1 MSDNVTHLP
10 GMEPE
15 PADAYEATVTACRA
29 EMKAARLSNA
39 RAAHEMGRGVSSATL
54 SKWLRGVYEG
64 DVPAVTERV
73 ALWLR
78 TRAEAAERDMAA
90 AGIDRHV
97 DLGVTEEIEATL
109 AHAQATGDVV
119 LIHGRS
125 GAGKSWAL
133 ARYCAGHTAAY
144 RATMTDAVVTL
155 AGLLGRVAETV
166 GAGVGHPSALAAERA
181 VIDRLAGRRALLCVD
196 EAHHLRPRLLD
207 ELRCIRDLAGC
218 GLAFVGQ
225 DEIWNTLAKSS
236 RCDQIVGRIGV
247 RLPLRMAA
255 EADVLELA
263 RNVLG
268 RAPTKAERDCLLAAA
283 REAGG
288 LHALRR
294 LFERAWR
301 LSRGGGERAI
311 TAEHIAAATERAA

>member
-1 MSDNVTHLP
+1 MTDNVTHLP
-10 GMEPE
+10 GLAAAPGEVC
-15 PADAYEATVTACRA
+15 EATVADCRA
-29 EMKAARLSNA
+29 EMKAAGLSRA
-39 RAAHEMGRGVSSATL
+39 QAAHEMGKGVSSTTL
-54 SKWLRGVYEG
+54 SKWLRGIYEG

-125 GAGKSWAL
+125 GTGKSWAL
-133 ARYCAGHTAAY
+133 TRYCDSHTAAY

-155 AGLLGRVAETV
+155 PGLLGRVAEKV
-166 GAGVGHPSALAAERA
+166 GAGTGHPSALAAERA
-181 VIDRLAGRRALLCVD
+181 VIERLEGRRALLCVD

-218 GLAFVGQ
+218 GLAYVGE
-225 DEIWNTLAKSS
+225 DGIWNTLAKTS

-247 RLPLRMAA
+247 RLPLRATA
-255 EADVLELA
+255 DADVVDLA
-263 RNVLG
+263 RSILR
-268 RAPTKAERDCLLAAA
+268 RAPTRAERDCLLAAA

-294 LFERAWR
+294 LFGRAWR
-301 LSRGGGERAI
+301 LSRSAGKQAI
-311 TAEHIAAATERAA
+311 AAEHIAAAIERTA